1 MKNTLWATGILF
13 LGCMTPVLGQTEEIV
28 LPAGTQLQV
37 VLETTLST
45 KDSKAGDPFRA
56 RLAYAVFANEQ
67 EVLPI
72 GTLIEGK
79 VVNLKGPGRV
89 AGKPEMQL
97 RPEKLILPGG
107 DSVLLSASVTDAQT
121 GGNLKVDPEEGTIK
135 GSGKEGMDTRG
146 VATTSATA
154 AVIGAIYGGGEGA
167 LIGAGAVGAIALLHQ
182 IFKRGKDAVIPAGSE
197 LMLELSRP
205 VSYTPLKDEAPVP
218 QRNRGRD
225 PDARPRLS
233 YEESSGNQ

>member
-1 MKNTLWATGILF
+1 MKKTMWVAGIFF
-13 LGCMTPVLGQTEEIV
+13 LGYIAPALALAEEIT

-45 KDSKAGDPFRA
+45 RDSKAGDPFRA
-56 RLAYAVFANEQ
+56 RLAYAVFANER

-72 GTLIEGK
+72 GTVMEGK

-89 AGKPEMQL
+89 AGKPEIQL
-97 RPEKLILPGG
+97 RPEKLVLPDGDTVLLTAAITGAQGG
-107 DSVLLSASVTDAQT
+107 D
-121 GGNLKVDPEEGTIK
+121 NLKVDPEEGTIK
-135 GSGKEGMDTRG
+135 GSGKEGMDKGG

-182 IFKRGKDAVIPAGSE
+182 IFKKGKDAVLPAGSE
-197 LMLELSRP
+197 LVLELSRP
-205 VSYTPLKDEAPVP
+205 VSYTPLKDATPLP
-218 QRNRGRD
+218 QRKGRD
-225 PDARPRLS
+225 PDARPHLS
-233 YEESSGNQ
+233 R

>member
-1 MKNTLWATGILF
+1 MENTFWAAGIF
-13 LGCMTPVLGQTEEIV
+13 FFGCIAPALAQAEEIT

-56 RLAYAVFANEQ
+56 RLAYAVFANES

-72 GTLIEGK
+72 GTVIEGK

-97 RPEKLILPGG
+97 RPEKLVLPDG
-107 DSVLLSASVTDAQT
+107 DTVLLTASIT
-121 GGNLKVDPEEGTIK
+121 GTEAGDNLKVDPEEGTIK
-135 GSGKEGMDTRG
+135 GSGKEGMDKG
-146 VATTSATA
+146 EVATTAATG
-154 AVIGAIYGGGEGA
+154 AVIGAVYGGGQGA

-182 IFKRGKDAVIPAGSE
+182 LFKRGNDAVLPAGSE
-197 LMLELSRP
+197 LVLELSRP
-205 VSYTPLKDEAPVP
+205 LSYTPLKDEAPIP
-218 QRNRGRD
+218 QRKGRD
-225 PDARPRLS
+225 PDARPHLS